1 MVYPTSAEDVS
12 KVVVFAIAKALDIAV
27 VGGGHS
33 TSGSSSTDGGVV
45 IDLSQL
51 RACIVD
57 VEKKTVSVQ
66 GGALWKDV
74 DEALGVHNL
83 ATVGGTVNHT
93 GGDYLPKTPV
103 EIYKIRKTDKLK
115 LVVSR

>member
-1 MVYPTSAEDVS
+1 
-12 KVVVFAIAKALDIAV
+12 VFGIAKSLDIVV

-45 IDLSQL
+45 IDLSKL
-51 RACIVD
+51 RACTVD

-74 DEALGVHNL
+74 DEALSVHDL

-93 GGDYLPKTPV
+93 GGNSPSKDPN
-103 EIYKIRKTDKLK
+103 ESI
-115 LVVSR
+115 